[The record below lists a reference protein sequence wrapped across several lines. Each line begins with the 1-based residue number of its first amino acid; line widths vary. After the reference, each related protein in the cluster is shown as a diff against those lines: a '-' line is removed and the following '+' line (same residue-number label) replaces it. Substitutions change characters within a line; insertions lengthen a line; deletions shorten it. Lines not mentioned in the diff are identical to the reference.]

1 MKIRHFWFPKTQA
14 WLPRTRTWFP
24 KYGHVSLQLEHDSL
38 KQVHGSLKLKHSG
51 LYLYTNF
58 MHEVHMLANL
68 ILALLR
74 LSAKIWRCPLA
85 WISLATNRT
94 KHQYSLAYARSM
106 HIHLL
111 LSTHQSVPSTP
122 GKILL
127 RHSTIHI
134 QSHVSSLSWKGKVV
148 SVTPLMVCANNLWD
162 VAILLVRPHRR
173 DPPPSWLPRTQA
185 WVLNTQACLPKNRA
199 WLPKTRV
206 QFSSVQWFC

>member
-1 MKIRHFWFPKTQA
+1 
-14 WLPRTRTWFP
+14 
-24 KYGHVSLQLEHDSL
+24 
-38 KQVHGSLKLKHSG
+38 
-51 LYLYTNF
+51 
-58 MHEVHMLANL
+58 MH
-68 ILALLR
+68 
-74 LSAKIWRCPLA
+74 
-85 WISLATNRT
+85 
-94 KHQYSLAYARSM
+94 
-106 HIHLL
+106 
-111 LSTHQSVPSTP
+111 STP

-185 WVLNTQACLPKNRA
+185 WVLNTQACLPKSRA

-206 QFSSVQWFC
+206 QFSSVVQFYNCVNRLGAARIQLQDAPGGQIPLLEAGSHLKPYSSVQSVQLFNVTIV